1 MQKIQSK
8 YTERLVMPSNAV
20 SEDMV
25 ETWDGVKCRLKYIST
40 MNNER
45 GDYNDLLD
53 DFCQELYECPFS
65 SIRSIWIARLGSVSD
80 FWNLVEM
87 EKIDD

>member
-1 MQKIQSK
+1 
-8 YTERLVMPSNAV
+8 MPSNAV
-20 SEDMV
+20 SEDIV
-25 ETWDGVKCRLKYIST
+25 ETTDGVKCRLKYIST
-40 MNNER
+40 MNNDR

-53 DFCQELYECPFS
+53 DFCQELYGCTFS

-87 EKIDD
+87 EKI

>member
-1 MQKIQSK
+1 MQNIQSK
-8 YTERLVMPSNAV
+8 YTERLVMPSNAA
-20 SEDMV
+20 SEDIV
-25 ETWDGVKCRLKYIST
+25 ETLDGVKCRLKYIST

-53 DFCQELYECPFS
+53 DFCQELYGCPFS

>member
-8 YTERLVMPSNAV
+8 YTERLVMPSNAA
-20 SEDMV
+20 SEDIL
-25 ETWDGVKCRLKYIST
+25 ETTDGVKCRLKYIST
-40 MNNER
+40 MNNEN
-45 GDYNDLLD
+45 GNYDELLD
-53 DFCQELYECPFS
+53 DLCREMYDCPFS

-87 EKIDD
+87 EKI

>member
-8 YTERLVMPSNAV
+8 YTERLVMPSNAA
-20 SEDMV
+20 SEDIL
-25 ETWDGVKCRLKYIST
+25 ETTDGVKCRLKYIST

-53 DFCQELYECPFS
+53 DFCQEFYGCPFS

>member
-1 MQKIQSK
+1 
-8 YTERLVMPSNAV
+8 MPSNAA
-20 SEDMV
+20 SDDIL
-25 ETWDGVKCRLKYIST
+25 ETTDGVKCRLKYIST

-53 DFCQELYECPFS
+53 DFCQDLYGFPFS

-87 EKIDD
+87 EKMDD